1 MSRDRRVID
10 ERQLAGFR
18 ACELASA
25 RLYEQIPAKDEVLL
39 VALPPGIGKSRAAQG
54 LVGHAL
60 EHDHDLV
67 IYVAPTRGIID
78 EIEFVRQLPAES
90 VLTLNPR
97 PRWLC
102 GAADAAWKDLER
114 NGCAA
119 LAKTTLCAGCAA
131 HDVNG
136 GDCSW
141 PDQLDKIGTDTKVVV
156 LTEQYL
162 LLNPLLLRDIRTRA
176 SSCRTL
182 VILDE
187 ALFTT
192 TAVLRR
198 FTRSDLQ
205 CFRNALAAARQDG
218 SADPG
223 ITVWLEGIDFLL
235 DREVELPALRRFWS
249 KRLNRSV
256 LATQAAGCQTFGSSF
271 RYLATEL
278 ELLNSEVTTG
288 QWRDG
293 DTFEIVVRVDT
304 TGCDVVIMAPYLDA
318 EIVEE
323 RLARLCCKRSGACA
337 PSPPG
342 PRSSSFSVMTCRRNS
357 V

>member
-119 LAKTTLCAGCAA
+119 LAKATLCAGCAA

-198 FTRSDLQ
+198 FTKSDLQ
-205 CFRNALAAARQDG
+205 CFRSALAAARQDG

-223 ITVWLEGIDFLL
+223 ITAMVGG
-235 DREVELPALRRFWS
+235 DRFPARPRGGVARAPALLVEAPQS
-249 KRLNRSV
+249 KCPRHASSRVSSVWQLFSISGNR
-256 LATQAAGCQTFGSSF
+256 A
-271 RYLATEL
+271 
-278 ELLNSEVTTG
+278 
-288 QWRDG
+288 
-293 DTFEIVVRVDT
+293 
-304 TGCDVVIMAPYLDA
+304 
-318 EIVEE
+318 
-323 RLARLCCKRSGACA
+323 
-337 PSPPG
+337 
-342 PRSSSFSVMTCRRNS
+342 
-357 V
+357 

>member
-1 MSRDRRVID
+1 M
-10 ERQLAGFR
+10 RQALA
-18 ACELASA
+18 
-25 RLYEQIPAKDEVLL
+25 D
-39 VALPPGIGKSRAAQG
+39 
-54 LVGHAL
+54 HAL
-60 EHDHDLV
+60 QHDHDLV

-78 EIEFVRQLPAES
+78 EIEIPHQLPAEA
-90 VLTLNPR
+90 VLILNPR

-119 LAKTTLCAGCAA
+119 LAKATLCEGCAER
-131 HDVNG
+131 DVNG

-141 PDQLDKIGTDTKVVV
+141 PDQLDKIVIKTRLVV

-162 LLNPLLLRDIRTRA
+162 LLAPLLLRDIRARA
-176 SSCRTL
+176 WSRRTL

-198 FTRSDLQ
+198 FTRTDLQ
-205 CFRNALAAARQDG
+205 CFRSALAEARQNEC
-218 SADPG
+218 ADPG
-223 ITVWLEGIDFLL
+223 ITEWLDGIDFLL
-235 DREVELPALRRFWS
+235 DHEVALADLRRFWS
-249 KRLNRSV
+249 KRLNRNV
-256 LATQAAGCQTFGSSF
+256 LAAQAAGCQAFGSSF

-278 ELLNSEVTTG
+278 ELLNSDVTTG

-293 DTFEIVVRVDT
+293 DTFEIVMRVDT
-304 TGCDVVIMAPYLDA
+304 TGCDVVIMAPYLEA

-323 RLARLCCKRSGACA
+323 RLSRPVIKL
-337 PSPPG
+337 
-342 PRSSSFSVMTCRRNS
+342 FSNFVFRHSEMRMAVEKSAT
-357 V
+357 VAAG